1 VIGDRA
7 VDSAA
12 ANLIQGRL
20 GPESRVLVLGAGGW
34 FGSTFLDLIAG
45 SGCGADVLAL
55 TGRPRQLAVGGH
67 EWELQGWDWE
77 LVASFAPTLV
87 VNCAFL
93 TRERADEVG
102 YERYVAENVA
112 LSSRFLR
119 TLTLPSVHAAVTI
132 SSGAAVAAASEL
144 PDAETNPYGYL
155 KRVEEILSRSVAGAY
170 EVALVIC
177 RAWSVSGPFVTRP
190 RDYAFSDLILQAAEG
205 RVEIR
210 AAHEVWRRYVGVD
223 DLLAVCVSLAVE
235 ERSGDVD
242 SGGPLVEIGDLA
254 VRIVAELSPGAEIE
268 RPPLDGSPPDR
279 YHSDDRSWQRACR
292 RLNHIPA
299 PLEQQIRATAMV
311 VAGS

>member
-1 VIGDRA
+1 MIGDRA

-67 EWELQGWDWE
+67 EWELRGWDWG
-77 LVASFAPTLV
+77 LVESFEPSLV

-190 RDYAFSDLILQAAEG
+190 RDYAFSDLILQASEG
-205 RVEIR
+205 RVAIR

-223 DLLAVCVSLAVE
+223 DLLAVCVSLAVDGW
-235 ERSGDVD
+235 SGDVD
-242 SGGPLVEIGDLA
+242 SGGPLVELGELA
-254 VRIVAELSPGAEIE
+254 ARIVAELSPGVEIE
-268 RPPLDGSPPDR
+268 RPPPDGSPPDR
-279 YHSDDRSWQRACR
+279 YHSDGESWQRACR
-292 RLNHIPA
+292 RLNHVPA
-299 PLEQQIRATAMV
+299 PLKQQIRTTAKV
-311 VAGS
+311 VVGS